1 LFNAGQNENPDFA
14 GPGNEK
20 SPKRQNNQ
28 PHQAATDNEGA
39 RWMTIPIQKKAKT

>member
-1 LFNAGQNENPDFA
+1 MFKARQNENPDFT

-39 RWMTIPIQKKAKT
+39 